1 MSLILCRQEPVRHPF
16 YIERL
21 GVHIASSQELC
32 YVIYQNPLLVLDG
45 FVDDRLIESVRSWDF
60 RFWPANWRHGSGAA
74 RARTSCRS

>member
-21 GVHIASSQELC
+21 GIHIASSQELC

-45 FVDDRLIESVRSWDF
+45 FVDDRLILFQIFAVNSSVSDLTRQSS
-60 RFWPANWRHGSGAA
+60 RIRL
-74 RARTSCRS
+74 